1 MSLTVY
7 YSPDGVMARA
17 IHGPGADYDTS
28 TRNYDWS
35 DDNPPWAYPAGLS
48 ASAREALLT
57 SDWESGVTIVDLPA
71 GASFRARVLAAC
83 AAASGPVVIRLGEGT
98 FHLTS
103 FELAGSS
110 GSQTFAFG
118 IYDPKLRGFL
128 GAGADKTTIQMDA
141 SSMSTAQLA
150 ALGAMDIG
158 GAPNQMGLALLQPTC
173 TTRVYLAGLTIQ
185 AADQQYLPEV
195 QPGLAAKGVIKDQP
209 APHQGVVIAPN
220 KPATVSYVRFRGA
233 GRACYAAPPFEHANL
248 TSQYGNISIHHCEFD
263 GRRAPDIDP
272 AQPRRCGPL
281 MANNESSH
289 TVADSWLHHANVSR
303 YAVNDQN
310 ADTAGPYA
318 VIRTKV
324 EYIGNGNID
333 PNLNGGVTLGGASG
347 AALCG
352 YESTRSAITLTDLFM
367 SVDNTVT
374 SNSIS
379 QHLGLAEVGS
389 VRRQGGRLYVYGGTF
404 RNRAFPVL
412 DGYLCMRIYSATYWW
427 TDGVNNTV
435 FVYSKSGVRKQPWLV
450 SGTWPPN
457 PAGAVGMDGQPVSPE
472 THFLV
477 RNS

>member
-7 YSPDGVMARA
+7 WYDGTEVRA
-17 IHGPGADYDTS
+17 IHGVGTDYDPGTVAF
-28 TRNYDWS
+28 DWS
-35 DDNPPWAYPAGLS
+35 DDNVPWRYPSGLS
-48 ASAREALLT
+48 ASAREALFT
-57 SDWESGVTIVDLPA
+57 ADWESGVTIVDLPA
-71 GASFRARVLAAC
+71 GASFRARVIAAC
-83 AAASGPVVIRLGEGT
+83 DAASGPVVIRLGEGT

-118 IYDPKLRGFL
+118 IYHAKLRGFL
-128 GAGADKTTIQMDA
+128 GAGADKTTIQMDPN
-141 SSMSTAQLA
+141 SMSTAQLA

-158 GAPNQMGLALLQPTC
+158 GSPNQMGLALLQPTGI
-173 TTRVYLAGLTIQ
+173 TRVYLAGLTIQ

-195 QPGLAAKGVIKDQP
+195 QAGLAAKGVIKDQP

-281 MANNESSH
+281 MGNNESSH
-289 TVADSWLHHANVSR
+289 TVSDSWLHHANLSR
-303 YAVNDQN
+303 YAMNDQN
-310 ADTAGPYA
+310 QDTAGPYG
-318 VIRTKV
+318 VTRTKV

-352 YESTRSAITLTDLFM
+352 YESTRSQITFTDPIM
-367 SVDNTVT
+367 SVDNTVVN
-374 SNSIS
+374 NSIS
-379 QHLGLAEVGS
+379 QHIGLAEVGS
-389 VRRQGGRLYVYGGTF
+389 IRRQGGRLYVHGGTF
-404 RNRAFPVL
+404 RNRAFPIL
-412 DGYLCMRIYSATYWW
+412 DGYLCLRIYTATYWW
-427 TDGVNNTV
+427 QDGVANTV
-435 FVYSKSGVRKQPWLV
+435 FVYDKAGNRKQPWLV
-450 SGTWPPN
+450 SGAWPPN
-457 PAGAVGMDGQPVSPE
+457 PATGIGMDGQPVSPE
-472 THFLV
+472 THYLV